1 MSQSDL
7 ITVRLPALALA
18 KKAIL
23 MIGVALTIMVAVL
36 STQVQ
41 WADAATAE
49 HLGILRVG
57 SDEFYNYDYTSEE
70 NNAENVDWAIDMLFY
85 NDSSVNKVKKDLG
98 TWFYPSGSTAY
109 AYFVTPKE
117 WQWDGD
123 KGKKES
129 SCTFIGDNVHYR
141 IYGPKGTDRFYN
153 LKWGFYNIASTHID
167 HNECNV
173 VDKWSGASEKAE
185 GIVASDSRRAFGRR
199 HVKEDAIN
207 FHNPEKHYNEGSH
220 HWEGNGYATI
230 VWVR

>member
-1 MSQSDL
+1 
-7 ITVRLPALALA
+7 
-18 KKAIL
+18 
-23 MIGVALTIMVAVL
+23 MIFAFGVAITMMAVVAL
-36 STQVQ
+36 SAQVQ
-41 WADAATAE
+41 PAKAAIAE

-57 SDEFYNYDYTSEE
+57 SDEFYNYDYSSEE
-70 NNAENVDWAIDMLFY
+70 NNPENVDWAIDMLFY
-85 NDSSVNKVKKDLG
+85 NDSSVDKVKKDLG
-98 TWFYPSGSTAY
+98 TWLSQVGSTAY
-109 AYFVTPKE
+109 AYFVTPTG

-123 KGKKES
+123 KGRKES
-129 SCTFIGDNVHYR
+129 FCTTIGDNVHYR
-141 IYGPKGTDRFYN
+141 IYGPKGSDRFYN

-173 VDKWSGASEKAE
+173 IDKWSGASEKAE

-207 FHNPEKHYNEGSH
+207 FHNAEKHENVGSH